1 VRKTRLAGLK
11 TLATPPVAREGL
23 APRMDVRDLVL
34 GRAVPA
40 ALFGVVVVAQSARV
54 RESALAAL
62 RRGAADADALAALD
76 SALVLA
82 YYCVLVGLYVARLP
96 HRGSDRRPLIALAS
110 FGGGFLV
117 LLVPILPAAPRRDEL
132 LLPADLLGLAG
143 ILCTVWSILH
153 LRRSFSILPQAR
165 RLVTSGPYG
174 VSRNPLYVCE
184 TVSSWAVFLP
194 TLGWPG
200 AVVLAVNVA
209 LQLIRVRAEERVLA
223 RTFGDEYAEYRRR
236 VHRFVPHPWRR

>member
-1 VRKTRLAGLK
+1 V
-11 TLATPPVAREGL
+11 TLTTPPAAREGL
-23 APRMDVRDLVL
+23 APRIDLRDLVL

-40 ALFGVVVVAQSARV
+40 ALFGIVVVAEAV
-54 RESALAAL
+54 RLRDMVLAAVRPGATDADGLAAL
-62 RRGAADADALAALD
+62 N
-76 SALVLA
+76 STLVLG
-82 YYCVLVGLYVARLP
+82 YYCMLVGLYVVRLP
-96 HRGSDRRPLIALAS
+96 QRGSDRRPLIALAS

-117 LLVPILPAAPRRDEL
+117 LLVPFLPAAPRRDEL

-143 ILCTVWSILH
+143 IICTVWSILH

-165 RLVTSGPYG
+165 RLITSGPYG
-174 VSRNPLYVCE
+174 ISRNPLYVGE

-236 VHRFVPHPWRR
+236 VPRFVPHPWRR